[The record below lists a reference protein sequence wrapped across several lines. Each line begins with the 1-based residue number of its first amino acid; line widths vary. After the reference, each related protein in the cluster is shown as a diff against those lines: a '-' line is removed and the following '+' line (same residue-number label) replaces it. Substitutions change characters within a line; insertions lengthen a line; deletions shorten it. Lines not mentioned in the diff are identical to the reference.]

1 CRHKAEVVAE
11 DERESGQRALLNLGH
26 TFGHAIETASGYGQ
40 WLHGEAV
47 GVGMLMAATMS
58 ERLGWI
64 DASDVRRVEGLL
76 DRANLPVR
84 APAVMSADD
93 FRRHM
98 AVDKKV
104 TDGRIRLVLL
114 EALGSAK
121 LVADYSQALLD
132 EVLQNFPRA

>member
-1 CRHKAEVVAE
+1 MESCRHKAEVVAE
-11 DERESGQRALLNLGH
+11 DERESSQRALLNLGH

-76 DRANLPVR
+76 DRADLPVR
-84 APAVMSADD
+84 APAVMSA
-93 FRRHM
+93 
-98 AVDKKV
+98 
-104 TDGRIRLVLL
+104 
-114 EALGSAK
+114 
-121 LVADYSQALLD
+121 
-132 EVLQNFPRA
+132 